1 MTLHIYLIIACI
13 IGFLYFAAAIY
24 GQLKYEYAYRG
35 KIDISVFFAYG
46 ILVGLL
52 WPFAIFLIIIVLI
65 GWIIGWSINA
75 TIKHFN
81 RKHDEIY

>member
-24 GQLKYEYAYRG
+24 GQLKYEYVYRG
-35 KIDISVFFAYG
+35 KIDITVPFAYG
-46 ILVGLL
+46 ILFGLL
-52 WPFAIFLIIIVLI
+52 WPCAIVLIIVVLI
-65 GWIIGWSINA
+65 GWSILA
-75 TIKHFN
+75 TIKYFN